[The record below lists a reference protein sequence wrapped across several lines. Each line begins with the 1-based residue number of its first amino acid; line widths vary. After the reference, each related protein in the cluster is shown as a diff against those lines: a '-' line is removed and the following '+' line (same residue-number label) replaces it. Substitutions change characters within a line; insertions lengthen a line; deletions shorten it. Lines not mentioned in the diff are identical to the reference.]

1 MLKLGKDAVS
11 EGIARRI
18 ARELADGDLV
28 NLGIGIPT
36 LVADFIPEIN
46 VKVFL
51 QTENGLL
58 GVGPSPLPG
67 TEDPNLVNAGKLP
80 VTEEV
85 GASYFSSAESFAMIR
100 GGHIDV
106 AILGVLQVDRY
117 GRIAN
122 WAVPGKTILG
132 VGGAMDLL
140 VGAKKIIVAT
150 THLTKD
156 GQPKIVSECTYPLTG
171 YRRADL
177 IFTDYATFSVDAEG
191 LILRELMPG
200 ITLEQVRLN
209 TGAPFRLG
217 KALEREAV

>member
-1 MLKLGKDAVS
+1 MLTLVKDAAS

-18 ARELADGDLV
+18 ARELRAGDLV
-28 NLGIGIPT
+28 NLGVGIPT
-36 LVADFIPEIN
+36 LVADFIPE
-46 VKVFL
+46 KESQVFL

-58 GVGPSPLPG
+58 GVGPSPAPG
-67 TEDPNLVNAGKLP
+67 TEDLNLVNAGKLP
-80 VTEEV
+80 VTEES
-85 GASYFSSAESFAMIR
+85 GASYFSSAQSFAMIR
-100 GGHIDV
+100 GRHIDV

-122 WAVPGKTILG
+122 WAIPGKTILG

-171 YRRADL
+171 SRSVDL
-177 IFTDYATFSVDAEG
+177 IFTDYATFSVDADG
-191 LILRELMPG
+191 LILEELMPG
-200 ITLEQVRLN
+200 ITLEQMRLG

-217 KALEREAV
+217 RALEQENM